1 MIAWRR
7 HLLSRYNPDG
17 TVKEENLNNSTSA
30 TNYSYNDRG
39 FLTSISNPAFGES
52 IAYTGGYNN
61 DSYYNGSIA
70 SDSYSYPGA
79 PSSIYGYTYSYSY
92 DQNNRMT
99 NAGNSQNSGYS
110 YTSIVYDANGNATDR
125 WQGSTEYGFTYS
137 GSNRPIAFVMNP
149 HSQNPIIYPLQ
160 YDNDGNMTYNQYEN
174 RDLNVT
180 YDPFTLMTQTMT
192 EGSTQLDFEYDGRK
206 ERLLKTANGTM
217 TLYLPGTN
225 DYPLE
230 QESGSATRFYV
241 YGPTG
246 LIAEV
251 DGGVPY
257 FVLKDH
263 LGSTQVV
270 LNNSNT
276 PVSWYSYTP
285 YGGLWQS
292 ATSEDVDYKF
302 TGQEYDPETYL
313 YNFRARIYDDALG
326 IFYAYDPAGQDFS
339 PYMYVNGNPVVFVDR
354 NGRWFGIDDIFA
366 SLGGGL
372 YNLVSNL
379 LTGHI
384 RTWGEAGGYF
394 VTDAAAGEATLYG
407 GPVAGG
413 AVLGFGNSITSQV
426 GANGWGGINWGQV
439 GFSTLLGGGT
449 AYAGNLVGSWVNSN
463 ITSTVLNSNLIA
475 SPVVNQAIGQAIG
488 GGITGY
494 TLGFLTGFVETGNL
508 SAANASGISN
518 AEFGTTFGLING
530 TVTGVKY
537 AEENNLNLW
546 TGQSNNTASSQ
557 NTISTDLNFSYHDRV
572 ENQTD
577 PFHSYP
583 RLFDKTIMQE
593 GQWSQR
599 IIDGANMFT
608 LPGSITIGNPSLGYG
623 TTYEGEY
630 QIIMDSYGIIFHRFF
645 SPNGG
650 R

>member
-1 MIAWRR
+1 MPPPCMIAWRR

-30 TNYSYNDRG
+30 TNYTYNDRG

-326 IFYAYDPAGQDFS
+326 IFYASDPAGQDFS
-339 PYMYVNGNPVVFVDR
+339 PYTYVGGNPVMHVDPT
-354 NGRWFGIDDIFA
+354 GRLWWLVALQVIQDVYEAYTAA
-366 SLGGGL
+366 SAVYGT
-372 YNLVSNL
+372 YQA
-379 LTGHI
+379 I
-384 RTWGEAGGYF
+384 RTGDVGNMIEAGMR
-394 VTDAAAGEATLYG
+394 DAFSAAG
-407 GPVAGG
+407 AGFS
-413 AVLGFGNSITSQV
+413 ASQPS
-426 GANGWGGINWGQV
+426 
-439 GFSTLLGGGT
+439 GFSTAEWAEQAGVSGGLSVAGYYAGGGQGWQGALESFGEGAAQGALSMGIDYGQVSQWQYPIPANPPELSLATPNFETPSVLTLGTVPAESNQMIADTWDPITNQRILGLDPRIQHPAT
-449 AYAGNLVGSWVNSN
+449 AFINAAYGAGIPLRITQGYRSFALQNQYYAQGRGGNPGKI
-463 ITSTVLNSNLIA
+463 ITHA
-475 SPVVNQAIGQAIG
+475 RGGQSPHNFGLAIDVVELRNGVPVWNNPLWNAIGSMGKSFGFEWG
-488 GGITGY
+488 GDWPQP
-494 TLGFLTGFVETGNL
+494 
-508 SAANASGISN
+508 
-518 AEFGTTFGLING
+518 
-530 TVTGVKY
+530 K
-537 AEENNLNLW
+537 
-546 TGQSNNTASSQ
+546 
-557 NTISTDLNFSYHDRV
+557 TD
-572 ENQTD
+572 
-577 PFHSYP
+577 
-583 RLFDKTIMQE
+583 
-593 GQWSQR
+593 
-599 IIDGANMFT
+599 IDHFQM
-608 LPGSITIGNPSLGYG
+608 YW
-623 TTYEGEY
+623 
-630 QIIMDSYGIIFHRFF
+630 R
-645 SPNGG
+645 
-650 R
+650 